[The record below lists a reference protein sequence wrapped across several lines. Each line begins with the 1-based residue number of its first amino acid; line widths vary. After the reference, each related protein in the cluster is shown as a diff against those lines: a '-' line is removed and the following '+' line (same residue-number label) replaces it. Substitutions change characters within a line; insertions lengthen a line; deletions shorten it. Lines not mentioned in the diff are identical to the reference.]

1 MDVLLLLW
9 QPSPK
14 QGIVLGLHG
23 CWVSHMT
30 FPSFVMWWVTLS
42 FQISNQP
49 WISGISPTWLKCSLL
64 FIYYWIQFDS
74 SSLRTFIS
82 VFMRKTIYY
91 IPTLLLLFSG
101 FWYQIYTGFI
111 KWIGNCFKQLYIL
124 KEFACSW
131 YYLSVILSIIRYYL
145 KEKLVT
151 VIALSGVFLVGK
163 FWVQFNFWNN

>member
-49 WISGISPTWLKCSLL
+49 WISGISPTWLKCSLI
-64 FIYYWIQFDS
+64 FIYYWIQFYS
-74 SSLRTFIS
+74 NSLRTFIS

-91 IPTLLLLFSG
+91 TPYLVIVIVWLLVPDLYWLYKMNWQLFQATLYSER
-101 FWYQIYTGFI
+101 I
-111 KWIGNCFKQLYIL
+111 CMQL
-124 KEFACSW
+124 
-131 YYLSVILSIIRYYL
+131 ILSISDFIYYQVLSKRKTCHCDCLVWSFSCGEVLSTIQLL
-145 KEKLVT
+145 K
-151 VIALSGVFLVGK
+151 
-163 FWVQFNFWNN
+163 